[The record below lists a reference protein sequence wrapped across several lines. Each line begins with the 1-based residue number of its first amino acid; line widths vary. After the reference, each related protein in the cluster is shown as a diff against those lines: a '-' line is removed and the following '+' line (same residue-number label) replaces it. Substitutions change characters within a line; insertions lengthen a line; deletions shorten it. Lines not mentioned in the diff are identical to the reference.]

1 MEADMISIIIPYYE
15 REYSITDLDRCIK
28 SIKEQTH
35 HDYEIIVV
43 QEGGAAHNLNEG
55 VKRANGH
62 IIITVGMDDYFTD
75 KHALKTIVE
84 RFIGVWGV
92 HGVSNN
98 QEPRYTG
105 DINLGN
111 NKMGGISSIICR
123 KDTWLP
129 MDETMVWLFDCDWHK
144 DMYQKYGEPTIIN
157 GDFIIIT
164 EGEGQ
169 ATNSISEKVK
179 LSEVLKMQKKYA

>member
-1 MEADMISIIIPYYE
+1 MISIVIPYYKTKE
-15 REYSITDLDRCIK
+15 SGEQLVRCAESIYS
-28 SIKEQTH
+28 QT
-35 HDYEIIVV
+35 YEDHEVILVE
-43 QEGGAAHNLNEG
+43 EGGAAHNLNEG
-55 VKRANGH
+55 IKRALGD
-62 IIITVGMDDYFTD
+62 IILTIGMDDYFTD
-75 KHALKTIVE
+75 KNALQGIVDAF
-84 RFIGVWGV
+84 RGVWGA

-105 DINLGN
+105 DIHLGN

-123 KDTWLP
+123 KDAWIP

-144 DMYQKYGEPTIIN
+144 QMYLKYGEPTILN
-157 GDFIIIT
+157 GEFVTIT

-169 ATNSISEKVK
+169 ATNIISEKVK